1 MEDLVNEARERER
14 EAAELAA
21 MVLTHYKLTVWDTTK
36 STKRKQQK
44 HSASEQSEMTWVRPN
59 DRNLKFKTTPADR
72 REEEEEEKLVAEEIE
87 IIGCSYWYD
96 PFSTSGLD
104 DSSLASELS
113 DIEQ

>member
-1 MEDLVNEARERER
+1 
-14 EAAELAA
+14 
-21 MVLTHYKLTVWDTTK
+21 
-36 STKRKQQK
+36 
-44 HSASEQSEMTWVRPN
+44 MTWVRPN
-59 DRNLKFKTTPADR
+59 DPNLKFEITPAG